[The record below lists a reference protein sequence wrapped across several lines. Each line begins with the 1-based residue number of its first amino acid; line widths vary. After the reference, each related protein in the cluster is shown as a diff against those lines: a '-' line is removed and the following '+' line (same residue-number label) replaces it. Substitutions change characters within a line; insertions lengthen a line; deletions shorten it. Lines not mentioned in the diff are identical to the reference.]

1 MKILNTVLCVAA
13 ALLAVCSCI
22 IVENFN
28 DEPVDVRLVGNAGP
42 LKLTDLETGE
52 SADPAMTL
60 KPHSYRAFS
69 Y

>member
-1 MKILNTVLCVAA
+1 M
-13 ALLAVCSCI
+13 
-22 IVENFN
+22 ENFN

-52 SADPAMTL
+52 ASEPAMTL

>member
-1 MKILNTVLCVAA
+1 MKILNTV
-13 ALLAVCSCI
+13 
-22 IVENFN
+22 
-28 DEPVDVRLVGNAGP
+28 